1 MNTNV
6 FTVLDLIIILLFV
19 FAGIIGAISVAD
31 NWHRHAKK
39 MSEEREKNEYKR
51 F

>member
-1 MNTNV
+1 M
-6 FTVLDLIIILLFV
+6 LDLIIFFSFCI
-19 FAGIIGAISVAD
+19 AGIVGGISVGV

-39 MSEEREKNEYKR
+39 MSEEREKYEYKR